1 MVTLTARPRSSVL
14 GPRLTLTL
22 RPRAVK
28 PRTED
33 QGPRTRQRGFTLIE
47 LMVVV
52 SIIGVLAGIAVI
64 QVKNMQ
70 RKARETA
77 LRKDLH
83 DMREAIDNFYAD
95 KQRYPADLH
104 ELVPKYLKTIPRDP
118 ITKTE
123 DWDVIMEQPDPD
135 EPPNNDASGNPQ
147 APGVQDIKSKAPG
160 STMDDNVPYTEL

>member
-1 MVTLTARPRSSVL
+1 MVSLKRRPRSPVL
-14 GPRLTLTL
+14 GPRLSS
-22 RPRAVK
+22 
-28 PRTED
+28 
-33 QGPRTRQRGFTLIE
+33 RGFTLIE

-52 SIIGVLAGIAVI
+52 SIIGILAGIAVV

-95 KQRYPADLH
+95 KQRNPGDLN
-104 ELVPKYLKTIPRDP
+104 ELVPQYLKRIPADP
-118 ITKTE
+118 MTKVV

-135 EPPNNDASGNPQ
+135 EPQNSDASGNPV
-147 APGVQDIKSKAPG
+147 APGIVDVKSKAQG
-160 STMDDNVPYTEL
+160 STMDDNVPYTDL